1 MTPDQWR
8 AKVRGAVMKA
18 GADAVEAA
26 AMTLNNGVKDQLNLR
41 SSNKGNGG
49 KGSPVGQPPAN
60 RTGTLRRSWTV
71 GKVTTSGTKV
81 STKIGSNVK
90 YAAIHEFGGMITVPA
105 HTRTTCFGRKTK
117 PYTMP
122 AKWFDMPKRPY
133 IEPAIQKT
141 EDKAIEK
148 ATKVFTASLK
158 RGLR

>member
-18 GADAVEAA
+18 GADAIEAA
-26 AMTLNNGVKDQLNLR
+26 ALTLNNGVKDMLNNR

-71 GKVTTSGTKV
+71 GKVVTSGTKV

-105 HTRTTCFGRKTK
+105 HTRTSAFGRKTK

-122 AKWFDMPKRPY
+122 AKWFGMPKRPY
-133 IEPAIQKT
+133 VAPAIKT
-141 EDKAIEK
+141 TRAKMIK
-148 ATKVFTASLK
+148 QATTVFAASFK
-158 RGLR
+158 RAMR